1 VRVTLI
7 EPGVVDTELKTH
19 LSPTAQEA
27 LKQRFAGIEPLRAED
42 IADTISYVVTRNR
55 RIALN
60 EILMRP
66 TPQDF

>member
-1 VRVTLI
+1 MI
-7 EPGVVDTELKTH
+7 GVNIDGLLACTH
-19 LSPTAQEA
+19 AA
-27 LKQRFAGIEPLRAED
+27 LKQRFAGIGAISAED